1 MKLLG
6 IVLGFELGDENDL
19 NSKMETDNTAS
30 STKKETNTS
39 STSTSKPTTTN
50 ESNKKL
56 PTEQNQVINL
66 IDFLFFLLINFF

>member
-6 IVLGFELGDENDL
+6 LGLGIELGDENDL

-39 STSTSKPTTTN
+39 SKPTTN
-50 ESNKKL
+50 EQNKNSK
-56 PTEQNQVINL
+56 PEQNQVKQKI
-66 IDFLFFLLINFF
+66 FFLIKIQLFKFRLK